1 MTQKASVWRAARV
14 NEVSWA
20 KPYWYGIA
28 VGFQKPASSRPR
40 GGFFF
45 GVCRRKEKKKP
56 APQAPSGAAG
66 RLRVLWGTVG
76 ERYKGY
82 YNLRIMYASH
92 F

>member
-1 MTQKASVWRAARV
+1 MK
-14 NEVSWA
+14 
-20 KPYWYGIA
+20 
-28 VGFQKPASSRPR
+28 VGACDGTKV
-40 GGFFF
+40 
-45 GVCRRKEKKKP
+45 GVGWHESGCGRENKKKKP
-56 APQAPSGAAG
+56 APQAPQAPSGAAG